1 MTFECNITGGGTTVF
16 QGSGFHCQS
25 SRNEIKLLHSRFNSS
40 GGTNGTCNNGAIVGQ
55 SKNVENNVYTSLLYI
70 TISSDLIGST
80 IECLYDNGTST
91 ETVGSYLVPATTTT
105 TTTATATAGTSED
118 LTLIHLFSM
127 FI

>member
-1 MTFECNITGGGTTVF
+1 MCI
-16 QGSGFHCQS
+16 
-25 SRNEIKLLHSRFNSS
+25 RDR
-40 GGTNGTCNNGAIVGQ
+40 
-55 SKNVENNVYTSLLYI
+55 YI

-105 TTTATATAGTSED
+105 TTTTATATAGTSED